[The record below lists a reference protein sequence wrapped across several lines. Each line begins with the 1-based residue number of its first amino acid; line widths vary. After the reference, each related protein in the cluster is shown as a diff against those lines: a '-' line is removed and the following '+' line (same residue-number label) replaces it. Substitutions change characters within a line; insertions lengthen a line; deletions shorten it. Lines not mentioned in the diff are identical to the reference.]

1 MYFNFNCPS
10 CDKTLKVREELAGRK
25 AKCPYCR
32 SAVTVPASAVPES
45 SAGSEGE
52 SAPSDTAG
60 TGGETGT
67 APVSDVAARKSAA
80 AGAVGATGAAP
91 GLPQIAVGSR
101 AGPRTGP
108 PSVPARARTKP
119 RPDAAK
125 KRIADDSDDGTNVSL
140 PLTAAI
146 GVGATVVF
154 YILLW
159 PLPSNYFRD
168 LFYERG
174 WVTAAEAFFM
184 FWSVA
189 ILCFKVLKLRRQ
201 RESML
206 FDLLPESLGR
216 DITVDNADR
225 FADDIRDLPVNPGS
239 SFLVRRVLRG
249 LEHFTVRRSAS
260 EVSTVL
266 ASQSELDSHAATSS
280 YALLNV
286 FIWAIPI
293 LGFIGTV
300 IGLGTA
306 VGSLG
311 VGDTADIDAIKESL
325 GAITGGL
332 GTAFD
337 TTLVALIMSLL
348 LKFPTSS
355 LQKSEEDLLNWVD
368 EYCNENLLK
377 RLKDPS
383 GDWQLE
389 PDEISRTIKR
399 AIDQNLADVVQHA
412 RDTVRVMTEQSE
424 AAQKQ
429 LAQIVRE
436 SADTAAGAAIS
447 LADHLKLLRQAVV
460 NMNQVLGELDGR
472 QVVIQTVERPRRRW
486 FWFGAG
492 RENIP
497 QQDIS
502 VGACHGEAKT

>member
-1 MYFNFNCPS
+1 MFRLQNRGGLQSHPARGRPYRKSPLGDGSDRGRGHHRCPP
-10 CDKTLKVREELAGRK
+10 APG
-25 AKCPYCR
+25 AKPR
-32 SAVTVPASAVPES
+32 AE
-45 SAGSEGE
+45 
-52 SAPSDTAG
+52 
-60 TGGETGT
+60 
-67 APVSDVAARKSAA
+67 AARK
-80 AGAVGATGAAP
+80 
-91 GLPQIAVGSR
+91 R
-101 AGPRTGP
+101 A
-108 PSVPARARTKP
+108 
-119 RPDAAK
+119 
-125 KRIADDSDDGTNVSL
+125 ADDDDGTNVNL
-140 PLTAAI
+140 LLTAAI
-146 GVGATVVF
+146 GAGLTVVF
-154 YILLW
+154 YVLLL
-159 PLPSNYFRD
+159 PLPPNYFRD

-174 WVTAAEAFFM
+174 WVTTAEAFLM

-189 ILCFKVLKLRRQ
+189 ILVFKFIKLRRQ

-216 DITVDNADR
+216 TITVQNADR
-225 FADDIRDLPVNPGS
+225 FVVHVRELPVNPGA

-249 LEHFTVRRSAS
+249 LEHYTVRRSAS

-280 YALLNV
+280 YSLLNV

-311 VGDTADIDAIKESL
+311 VGDTADIEAIKESL

-368 EYCNENLLK
+368 QYCNENLLK
-377 RLKDPS
+377 RLKDS
-383 GDWQLE
+383 GGDLQLE

-399 AIDQNLADVVQHA
+399 AIDQNLAEVVDHA
-412 RDTVRVMTEQSE
+412 RESVRVMTEQSE

-429 LAQIVRE
+429 LTQIVRA
-436 SADTAAGAAIS
+436 SADTAASAAVS
-447 LADHLKLLRQAVV
+447 LSDHRRLLQQAVV

-472 QVVIQTVERPRRRW
+472 QVVIRAVGRPRRRW
-486 FWFGAG
+486 L
-492 RENIP
+492 R
-497 QQDIS
+497 S
-502 VGACHGEAKT
+502 AKTWKIRMTSKR